1 MTGAGLRQNTA
12 VYSAAP
18 KATPACVIPRFSSS
32 GAFIFCPF
40 FLVHC
45 KPGGISDA
53 GEALCYQPRLKA
65 LVRSDTRKGLTPTG
79 KLLMGSLSIS
89 IEAHTI
95 YR

>member
-45 KPGGISDA
+45 TVSRGVFLMRAKPYVTSHA
-53 GEALCYQPRLKA
+53 
-65 LVRSDTRKGLTPTG
+65 
-79 KLLMGSLSIS
+79 
-89 IEAHTI
+89 
-95 YR
+95 

>member
-45 KPGGISDA
+45 KPGGISYA
-53 GEALCYQPRLKA
+53 GEALCYQQRLMRHWYGLTLA
-65 LVRSDTRKGLTPTG
+65 KGLHPQ
-79 KLLMGSLSIS
+79 
-89 IEAHTI
+89 ENC
-95 YR
+95 